1 MSELYN
7 RLKANNSKLPAPL
20 TGRVPSMHCSLENR
34 KKQNRTGG
42 GGSDSK
48 LPDSSRLD
56 NKRTSEETGLTA
68 GPVSVGEAV
77 KNHKSEGG
85 EGGTVRGEGG

>member
-1 MSELYN
+1 MSEVYN
-7 RLKANNSKLPAPL
+7 RLKAKLPAPL